1 MKLFELFASLG
12 LDTNEFNRGVQ
23 NANSKA
29 ADLAKTMGDK
39 LKSFADSAAQL
50 TKTAAVAAS
59 GIASLFITKSV
70 KDFSEYEQ
78 LVGGIDTLFQDSSK
92 KVQDYAAQAYKTAGL
107 SANKYMEQVT
117 GFSATLLRGLDGDT
131 EAAAEAAHMAITDMA
146 DNVNKLGNDM
156 GMVQNA
162 YNGFMRNNYTMLDNL
177 KLGYAG
183 TQQGMA
189 DLINDSGVLGDTI
202 KVTAETVKDVPFDMV
217 IKGINIIQSRMGIT
231 GTTAAEA
238 TDTVAGSLAT
248 LRAAWTNLTTGAGAG
263 HEMDDLVDNV
273 IDAAE
278 NFVRNMLPVIERA
291 ASSMMTALIHAIDEG
306 IPRVKAAFVT
316 FWDTELPGIATKGA
330 NALITGI
337 NDIFGTNFPKIEQID
352 LPTWAEMQAGVSA
365 WWADVKSKLQ
375 TLTSWTIGVFETPEA
390 TGTEM
395 RMVMMK
401 WWAETGLPNVKAAC
415 QWALN
420 LFGVP
425 IESDATIAQII
436 GGWWEAAGKV
446 VKSVCTWS
454 LALFGVPKETA
465 DDIVAL
471 LSSWWAGIK
480 DIASAAC
487 QIVVGIATGDLGEAW
502 EGIKKWWNT
511 LVDTYGDMLQIG
523 FDIIAPAIEE
533 LQKKL
538 REWWENVKIGLG
550 FSIELGADVH
560 TTESGTEHGSG
571 GRSFAVDGSHASGL
585 DFVPYDNYIA
595 NLHRGEA
602 VLTASEAQDWRG
614 NSAGVEALQ
623 PLLQAILAELQAQ
636 RDRPIVM
643 DGQTVTDLVSK
654 RIARGARTSQYAAAT

>member
-1 MKLFELFASLG
+1 
-12 LDTNEFNRGVQ
+12 
-23 NANSKA
+23 
-29 ADLAKTMGDK
+29 
-39 LKSFADSAAQL
+39 
-50 TKTAAVAAS
+50 
-59 GIASLFITKSV
+59 
-70 KDFSEYEQ
+70 
-78 LVGGIDTLFQDSSK
+78 
-92 KVQDYAAQAYKTAGL
+92 
-107 SANKYMEQVT
+107 
-117 GFSATLLRGLDGDT
+117 
-131 EAAAEAAHMAITDMA
+131 MA
-146 DNVNKLGNDM
+146 
-156 GMVQNA
+156 
-162 YNGFMRNNYTMLDNL
+162 R
-177 KLGYAG
+177 
-183 TQQGMA
+183 
-189 DLINDSGVLGDTI
+189 LINDSGVLGDAIT
-202 KVTAETVKDVPFDMV
+202 VTAETVKDVPFDKV
-217 IKGINIIQSRMGIT
+217 IEAIHIIQERLGVT
-231 GTTAAEA
+231 GTTAKEA
-238 TDTVAGSLAT
+238 TDTVSGSIASF
-248 LRAAWTNLTTGAGAG
+248 RAAWSNFVSGMASDDK
-263 HEMDDLVDNV
+263 EMSRLVDNLFETGENV
-273 IDAAE
+273 IRNISNLLPRIWE
-278 NFVRNMLPVIERA
+278 NTINGV
-291 ASSMMTALIHAIDEG
+291 
-306 IPRVKAAFVT
+306 IPRIKTAFVT
-316 FWDTELPGIATKGA
+316 FWDNDLSGIATDGA
-330 NALITGI
+330 NTLIDII
-337 NDIFGTNFPKIEQID
+337 NDIFGTNLPKIEQID

-454 LALFGVPKETA
+454 LALFGVPQETA

-550 FSIELGADVH
+550 FSIELGASVH
-560 TTESGTEHGSG
+560 TSESGAQHGSG

-585 DFVPYDNYIA
+585 DYVPFDNYIA

-614 NSAGVEALQ
+614 NVAGVEALQ

-654 RIARGARTSQYAAAT
+654 RIARGSRAARYTGGATSP